1 MTYFKKEKYLENWS
15 SALVVGKNQRK
26 TLLQARVKNSGKT
39 RETTLR

>member
-1 MTYFKKEKYLENWS
+1 MFMNTEYFENWS

-26 TLLQARVKNSGKT
+26 TLPQARGKNSGKT